1 MSPVKKLFF
10 SVFAIIVIIFTGVLG
25 YRYIEDASF
34 LDALYMTVITITTVG
49 YAEIIPLSVK
59 GRYFTILIILTGAAT
74 ITFAATQVLQ
84 LIVAGELKDIL
95 GRRKMDKQIKKLKNH
110 YIVCGYGKLGKIICE
125 EFKVKNVPFG
135 VIEKNEEKRNI
146 LTENNFL
153 FLIGDA
159 TKEAV
164 LKDANVSEAKGLIS
178 IVDSDAENVYIV
190 LTAKGFKKDIFVI
203 TRANDEESSTKL
215 LWAGADKVFSHY
227 KIGGKSIAN
236 AVLKPNVSEFFE
248 VVMGRNDID
257 IEVGEYKLE
266 NSSKL
271 VGKKI
276 LESNIRKLGIIVI
289 AIKKKSKDFIYNP
302 GPETVLET
310 GDTIIAIGKLE
321 SFENLEKL
329 I

>member
-49 YAEIIPLSVK
+49 YAEIIPLSAK

-125 EFKVKNVPFG
+125 EFKVKNVPFV